1 MRVFVYMHARGR
13 AHACKHMH
21 VQAHAHACTYA
32 RACTCV
38 YALHA
43 HLFDGPLHKV
53 SLVRD
58 DERDETGHE
67 TFSVDHD
74 LVDVGRASVDSL
86 NLLRSC
92 HREMK
97 TAINRETLKR
107 Q

>member
-13 AHACKHMH
+13 AHACTQMH
-21 VQAHAHACTYA
+21 VHACTCVHA

-97 TAINRETLKR
+97 TAINRETMKR